1 MPAWRVVMTDFT
13 EPGHAIESEVFTA
26 SGLDIELVGAEESQ
40 ARGLASTTDG
50 ADALLVQFANIDRDL
65 IATLDRCR
73 VISRYGIG
81 VDMVDLEA
89 AAAAGIPVANVP
101 DFCIDEVS
109 TQTIGFLIDLNR
121 RSLQLDRHVHEKRWG
136 ASAPAVTPP
145 RRLAGQTL
153 GIVGLGAIGRE
164 VARKAQA
171 LGLTVIAHD
180 PYANVDAGSSIRL
193 VDLAELLVSS
203 DYVSLHCPLNDATR
217 GLIGRA
223 ELAAMPPTS
232 YLLNLSRGPVV
243 QQDALVHALRTGEI
257 EGAALD
263 VLVTEPPS
271 PDDPILF
278 LDNVIITPH
287 SSSWSVESALQLRRD
302 AAENVVV
309 ALSGGTPRSVVN
321 RPVASTTGQPQPAS
335 QPASQPTS
343 EPTQES

>member
-13 EPGHAIESEVFTA
+13 EPGHPIESEVFAA
-26 SGLDIELVGAEESQ
+26 SGLDIEPR
-40 ARGLASTTDG
+40 RGRGVQGPGPGLDRRG
-50 ADALLVQFANIDRDL
+50 ADALLVQFANIDREL

-171 LGLTVIAHD
+171 LGLR
-180 PYANVDAGSSIRL
+180 SS
-193 VDLAELLVSS
+193 
-203 DYVSLHCPLNDATR
+203 PTTPTR
-217 GLIGRA
+217 
-223 ELAAMPPTS
+223 TS
-232 YLLNLSRGPVV
+232 
-243 QQDALVHALRTGEI
+243 
-257 EGAALD
+257 
-263 VLVTEPPS
+263 
-271 PDDPILF
+271 
-278 LDNVIITPH
+278 TP
-287 SSSWSVESALQLRRD
+287 A
-302 AAENVVV
+302 
-309 ALSGGTPRSVVN
+309 PRSGW
-321 RPVASTTGQPQPAS
+321 STWPS
-335 QPASQPTS
+335 CSSVPTTS
-343 EPTQES
+343 RCTAR